1 MVWKILRP
9 HYWAL
14 DRRIRSANRF
24 VVIALLLLLGVG
36 GQWVYDNLIRDN
48 LALLNSEQAVTA
60 IASFLPLEFFIVL
73 LFAMLGVS
81 DVMHQLFLASDL
93 ELLMIAPVPV
103 RTIFLV
109 KLLQC
114 SRATFIP
121 ALIAGVFLLALGL
134 ARGAAASYYLLI
146 VLLILATMALATAA
160 VMILVILLARFL
172 PVQRV
177 RSWMPVVVVLVTLG
191 LMLFQRSGTQW
202 FLGQANLIK
211 FLTDALLNP
220 RQLGLLVAGFTGM
233 AVVTVL
239 ATSRIFDTAFHE
251 GWNRFREVPAQKAS
265 TSLHTRQLWGVSRL
279 LQPIPGP
286 LRFILEKEW
295 LEFLRDPRSII
306 NLAQPLVLVAAAL
319 APFMVGGKGSEILRP
334 FVFWY
339 MLMLLALFLSSLPLG
354 MPLMAITREGR
365 KIALLRSMPISMSA
379 VLKAKLLAA
388 WVPMV
393 LPWVVVLLVTGLWL
407 QYPLWQVGALV
418 GIIIWGLAGASIA
431 TVAIGGLKV
440 DFTVKELRQRVPQ
453 VTSYIMM
460 GFNLI
465 FVLSTIASSVWLM
478 VRFFPDNRE
487 ILTIRSLAGYDAVGW
502 VFSDAPGIPL
512 ALVSIQIAFWVGVK
526 LLWDA
531 AVHRLEGWE
540 ES

>member
-14 DRRIRSANRF
+14 DRRIRSTNPI

-60 IASFLPLEFFIVL
+60 IASFLPLQFFIVL
-73 LFAMLGVS
+73 LFAMLGVG

-114 SRATFIP
+114 SRATLIP
-121 ALIAGVFLLALGL
+121 ALVAGVFLLAFGL
-134 ARGAAASYYLLI
+134 AREAAASYYLLI
-146 VLLILATMALATAA
+146 VLLILATMALATTA

-172 PVQRV
+172 PVQKV
-177 RSWMPVVVVLVTLG
+177 RSWMPVVVALVTLG
-191 LMLFQRSGTQW
+191 LLLFQQSGTQW
-202 FLGQANLIK
+202 FLGQADLIK
-211 FLTDALLNP
+211 FLTEALLNP
-220 RQLGLLVAGFTGM
+220 RQLGLLGAGFTGM
-233 AVVTVL
+233 AVVSIL
-239 ATSRIFDTAFHE
+239 ATFRIFDAAFHE
-251 GWNRFREVPAQKAS
+251 GWNRFREVPTRKAS
-265 TSLHTRQLWGVSRL
+265 ASLLTRQIWSVSRL
-279 LQPIPGP
+279 LQPLFGP
-286 LRFILEKEW
+286 LRFVLVKEW
-295 LEFLRDPRSII
+295 LELLRDPLSII
-306 NLAQPLVLVAAAL
+306 NLTQPLVLVLVAL
-319 APFMVGGKGSEILRP
+319 APFMTGGMGSEILRP
-334 FVFWY
+334 LVFWY
-339 MLMLLALFLSSLPLG
+339 MLVLLALFLSFLPLG
-354 MPLMAITREGR
+354 MPLMAIMREGR
-365 KIALLRSMPISMSA
+365 KIALLRSMPISMSD
-379 VLKAKLLAA
+379 VLRGKLLAA
-388 WVPMV
+388 WVSLV
-393 LPWVVVLLVTGLWL
+393 LPWVVVFLVTGLWL

-418 GIIIWGLAGASIA
+418 GIIIWGLAGASVA
-431 TVAIGGLKV
+431 TVAMGGLRAN
-440 DFTVKELRQRVPQ
+440 FTVEELKQRVPKG
-453 VTSYIMM
+453 TTYLMM
-460 GFNLI
+460 GLNLI

-478 VRFFPDNRE
+478 VHFFPSSRE
-487 ILTIRSLAGYDAVGW
+487 VLTIRSLAGYDAIGW
-502 VFSDAPGIPL
+502 IFSDSPGIPL